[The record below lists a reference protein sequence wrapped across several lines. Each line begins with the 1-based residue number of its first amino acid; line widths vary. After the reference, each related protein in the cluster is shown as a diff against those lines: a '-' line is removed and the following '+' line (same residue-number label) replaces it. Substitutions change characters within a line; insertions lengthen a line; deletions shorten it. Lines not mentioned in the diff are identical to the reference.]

1 LWVIATP
8 IGNLEDITLRALRLL
23 READLVAAEDTRAAR
38 VLFERHGI
46 DRPLVSCFEGN
57 EEARAD
63 ELARR
68 AAAGERIALVA
79 QAGTPTVSDPGYRVV
94 AAAIA
99 AGVRVEPIPGP
110 CAAVAAL
117 TASGLPTDRFLFAG
131 FPPRTSAKRQEW
143 LAPLRGERATLVF
156 YEAPGRVGA
165 TLGDL
170 AAVLGAA
177 RRATVARELTKLHE
191 ELVRGTL
198 GELAERFGSTP
209 PRGEVTLVVAGA
221 PADVE
226 SPPIDLERA
235 VADALAAGDSPKEIA
250 ARLALATGRP
260 RRAIYQL
267 ALALKG
273 RDDRDPDR

>member
-1 LWVIATP
+1 
-8 IGNLEDITLRALRLL
+8 
-23 READLVAAEDTRAAR
+23 
-38 VLFERHGI
+38 
-46 DRPLVSCFEGN
+46 VSCFEGN
-57 EEARAD
+57 EAARAD

-131 FPPRTSAKRQEW
+131 FPPRTTAKRQEW
-143 LAPLRGERATLVF
+143 LAPLRSERATLVF

-170 AAVLGAA
+170 AIVLGAA

-198 GELAERFGSTP
+198 AELAERFASTP

-221 PADVE
+221 PGDVE
-226 SPPIDLERA
+226 SQPIDLERA

-273 RDDRDPDR
+273 RDDR